1 MNTEREELTQEWLGF
16 ESELRRTIGEKKGY
30 RHRSG
35 RRQKYDRSGVG
46 SQKNRCRRCG
56 RHPEKGRL
64 PHCGG

>member
-1 MNTEREELTQEWLGF
+1 MNTEREELTQEWSGF

-46 SQKNRCRRCG
+46 S
-56 RHPEKGRL
+56 
-64 PHCGG
+64 